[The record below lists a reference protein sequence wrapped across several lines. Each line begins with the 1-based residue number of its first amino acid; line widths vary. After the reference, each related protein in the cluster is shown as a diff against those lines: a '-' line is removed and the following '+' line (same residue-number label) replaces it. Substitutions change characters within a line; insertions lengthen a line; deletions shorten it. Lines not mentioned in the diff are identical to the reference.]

1 MIVNCFVVLAI
12 GKHGDL
18 GLFSYEFILEP
29 RKNRG
34 ENLSL
39 RETRYVRP
47 CLSRA
52 FSVSFR
58 KEQSLP
64 LLESKVVTQT

>member
-1 MIVNCFVVLAI
+1 MMVNCFVVLEI

-18 GLFSYEFILEP
+18 GLFSYEFISEP
-29 RKNRG
+29 CKNRG

-39 RETRYVRP
+39 REKRFERP
-47 CLSRA
+47 CLSRDFHA
-52 FSVSFR
+52 SFR

-64 LLESKVVTQT
+64 LLESKVVTLA

>member
-1 MIVNCFVVLAI
+1 MMVNCFVVLEI
-12 GKHGDL
+12 GKHDL

-29 RKNRG
+29 CKNRG

-39 RETRYVRP
+39 RETRCERP
-47 CLSRA
+47 CLSRD
-52 FSVSFR
+52 FRVSFR

-64 LLESKVVTQT
+64 LLDSKVVTLA